1 MATFMKIEN
10 GHLLCKVFF
19 LRLKYTDDKMR
30 FQKSV
35 FLLRWALNLAFA
47 LVAFGGKT
55 CDGLDVLGLLGVCGG
70 GVEYVS

>member
-1 MATFMKIEN
+1 
-10 GHLLCKVFF
+10 
-19 LRLKYTDDKMR
+19 MR

-70 GVEYVS
+70 GGRVCQLGNRNEYDFCKKKKKFNGEAESEG

>member
-1 MATFMKIEN
+1 
-10 GHLLCKVFF
+10 
-19 LRLKYTDDKMR
+19 MR